1 MKMKF
6 TAITVIALLFACLCR
21 GQLTGDDVKTAR
33 DANSFPSQVLVEVS
47 RQVTTIRGPNYKQ
60 LAGLRET
67 FPKMFEPSKF
77 IVAGS
82 GTIIDKRWILT
93 AAHLFNTNEYKKTVP
108 DGYPPLAG
116 KEVLCLYKVTAVRVM
131 IGQTDRESA
140 SGYTHLV
147 EHVRIHKDYIPNN
160 WGTGLGSDI
169 ALIQLR
175 APLRYQDR
183 RNMLLPTFNPTPEMG
198 MDCKIVGWGETNGG
212 KLPRFLK
219 WSETRI
225 VDKTQSEYQ
234 MYAFSE
240 DLLAVGEPQRH
251 IAGKERYSRAGTRDG
266 DSGSGLLCQPTRG
279 GREYVFG
286 VCHGGNKG
294 DFSLSGTLGYPSLFT
309 NVYHHLEWI
318 RGEMTKPAPEGSHED
333 NFISSYPE
341 RYNPEN
347 PAKTGEWR
355 L

>member
-1 MKMKF
+1 
-6 TAITVIALLFACLCR
+6 
-21 GQLTGDDVKTAR
+21 
-33 DANSFPSQVLVEVS
+33 
-47 RQVTTIRGPNYKQ
+47 
-60 LAGLRET
+60 
-67 FPKMFEPSKF
+67 MFEPSKF
-77 IVAGS
+77 EVAGS

-93 AAHLFNTNEYKKTVP
+93 AAHLFDTNEFKITVP
-108 DGYPPLAG
+108 VGVPQIAG
-116 KEVLCLYKVTAVRVM
+116 KEVLCLQKVTDVRVM
-131 IGQTDRESA
+131 IGQIDRNAMGSTK
-140 SGYTHLV
+140 YTHFV
-147 EHVRIHKDYIPNN
+147 EHVRIHKDYLSKG
-160 WGTGLGSDI
+160 WGSDI

-175 APLRYQDR
+175 TPLRKKKWR
-183 RNMLLPTFNPTPEMG
+183 EMLLPTFNPTPEMG

-234 MYAFSE
+234 MYAFSG
-240 DLLAVGEPQRH
+240 DLLAVGEPRRH
-251 IAGKERYSRAGTRDG
+251 IAGNERYKRAGTRDG

-318 RGEMTKPAPEGSHED
+318 REEMTKPAPERSHED